1 MKKRILSMF
10 LAIVMVVGLFP
21 TTVLA
26 AEADTGL
33 CDHHTAHTAEC
44 HYAEA
49 VAGTPCGHEHTAECY
64 TAGVLPDGDSFDV

>member
-1 MKKRILSMF
+1 MKKRFLSILMVLSMC
-10 LAIVMVVGLFP
+10 LSMLPVPA
-21 TTVLA
+21 LA
-26 AEADTGL
+26 AEDTGL